1 MRPFGSFT
9 NPLRIKQ
16 RLKLPLTATYRMR
29 TLFHRISAM
38 LSTTTNYTEDS
49 DSGSTTIKANSLKNY
64 PTVDMNMTTNMKA
77 LDTMEGL
84 AHPDQHH
91 QLPHR
96 PPTPTPPPA
105 STSASTSIPTP
116 PAPTTTH
123 PPFPFPSPSPFT
135 PHHPQYQQQQQP
147 PPPPPPPLYHF
158 HPPKSVTWGPITE
171 IPIYSPS
178 PSPSPITSTHSSPS
192 TSWIDLSS
200 TTSSTAALASSSTFS
215 PTIPNTS
222 PPTAHPIIHHPL
234 RPIRKPPTQL
244 DNEMF
249 YRNLY
254 HMAQISTLRLS
265 IVYDALSFLGGDFLD
280 QVLLMEEG
288 YLMQVA
294 VMHARQAQQ
303 RDFARFSVAAGG
315 GGGSVRG
322 RGGDYNNG
330 GFGVVI
336 PRRPS
341 PVKGGRVEK
350 RKMRK
355 MMKRRK
361 ASDVMGADFWE
372 QVNEREEGYEIDE
385 DEDMDRDS
393 V

>member
-1 MRPFGSFT
+1 M
-9 NPLRIKQ
+9 
-16 RLKLPLTATYRMR
+16 
-29 TLFHRISAM
+29 
-38 LSTTTNYTEDS
+38 E
-49 DSGSTTIKANSLKNY
+49 
-64 PTVDMNMTTNMKA
+64 VNMTTNMETT
-77 LDTMEGL
+77 LDTIEGPTFS
-84 AHPDQHH
+84 AQRR

-105 STSASTSIPTP
+105 SIATSTSIPP

-123 PPFPFPSPSPFT
+123 PPFPFPSPSSFT
-135 PHHPQYQQQQQP
+135 HPHPHHQQQQQP
-147 PPPPPPPLYHF
+147 PPPPYHF

-178 PSPSPITSTHSSPS
+178 PTPSPQSSPS

-200 TTSSTAALASSSTFS
+200 TTTSATSSTAALTSSSTFS
-215 PTIPNTS
+215 PTIPKPS
-222 PPTAHPIIHHPL
+222 PPRSHPIIHRPL
-234 RPIRKPPTQL
+234 KPIRKPPTQL

-254 HMAQISTLRLS
+254 HMSQISTLRLN

-315 GGGSVRG
+315 GGGAG
-322 RGGDYNNG
+322 AGYFGGNG
-330 GFGVVI
+330 GFGAVI

-355 MMKRRK
+355 MMKKRK
-361 ASDVMGADFWE
+361 ASDVMGAEFWE

-385 DEDMDRDS
+385 DEDMDTREW

>member
-1 MRPFGSFT
+1 MMRPFGSFKK
-9 NPLRIKQ
+9 PLRIKQ

-38 LSTTTNYTEDS
+38 LTTTNNYTEDS
-49 DSGSTTIKANSLKNY
+49 SSESTTTIKASSLTRNY
-64 PTVDMNMTTNMKA
+64 PNMDVNMTTNMEKT
-77 LDTMEGL
+77 LDNIEGP
-84 AHPDQHH
+84 AFPAQRR

-105 STSASTSIPTP
+105 SISTSTSIPP

-123 PPFPFPSPSPFT
+123 PPFPFPSSSSFT
-135 PHHPQYQQQQQP
+135 HPHPHPHSHHQQQP
-147 PPPPPPPLYHF
+147 PPPYHF

-178 PSPSPITSTHSSPS
+178 PTPSPQSSPS
-192 TSWIDLSS
+192 TSWIDLSTTTTPS
-200 TTSSTAALASSSTFS
+200 SATSSTAALTSSSTFS
-215 PTIPNTS
+215 PTIPKPS
-222 PPTAHPIIHHPL
+222 PPRSHPIIHRPL
-234 RPIRKPPTQL
+234 KPIRKPPTQL

-254 HMAQISTLRLS
+254 HMSQISTLRLN

-303 RDFARFSVAAGG
+303 RDFARFSVAAARAAGG
-315 GGGSVRG
+315 AGPFGG
-322 RGGDYNNG
+322 NG
-330 GFGVVI
+330 GFGAVI

-355 MMKRRK
+355 MMRKRK
-361 ASDVMGADFWE
+361 ASDVMGAEFWE

-385 DEDMDRDS
+385 DEDMDTRDW